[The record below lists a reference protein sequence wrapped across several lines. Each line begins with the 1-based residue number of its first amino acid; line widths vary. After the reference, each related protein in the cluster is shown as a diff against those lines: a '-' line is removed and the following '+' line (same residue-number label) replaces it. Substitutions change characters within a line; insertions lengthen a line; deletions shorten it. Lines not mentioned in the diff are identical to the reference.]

1 MRLKK
6 KTFSKQ
12 ASVVGAGVGAARVG
26 TGVEVDVGVVV
37 AVGVEVDVGVVVAAA
52 ANWSERQLKI
62 NAFVPR
68 KLNLLLCQKL
78 FKLELMLSHKKLE
91 GLSRYNYNQY
101 MVVNEISQIIEK
113 K

>member
-26 TGVEVDVGVVV
+26 TGVGAGV
-37 AVGVEVDVGVVVAAA
+37 AVGVGAAVGAAVVVVAAA

-78 FKLELMLSHKKLE
+78 FKLELMLSHKKT
-91 GLSRYNYNQY
+91 
-101 MVVNEISQIIEK
+101 
-113 K
+113 

>member
-26 TGVEVDVGVVV
+26 TGVGAGA
-37 AVGVEVDVGVVVAAA
+37 AVGAAVGVVAAA

-78 FKLELMLSHKKLE
+78 FKLELMFSHKKT
-91 GLSRYNYNQY
+91 
-101 MVVNEISQIIEK
+101 
-113 K
+113 

>member
-26 TGVEVDVGVVV
+26 TGAGAGA
-37 AVGVEVDVGVVVAAA
+37 AVGAAVAVVAAA

-78 FKLELMLSHKKLE
+78 FKLELMLSHKKNLKD
-91 GLSRYNYNQY
+91 S
-101 MVVNEISQIIEK
+101 VAIIIINTWSLMK
-113 K
+113 YPR

>member
-26 TGVEVDVGVVV
+26 TGVEVDVGVVVAV

-78 FKLELMLSHKKLE
+78 FKLELMLSHKKT
-91 GLSRYNYNQY
+91 
-101 MVVNEISQIIEK
+101 
-113 K
+113 

>member
-26 TGVEVDVGVVV
+26 TGVGAGV
-37 AVGVEVDVGVVVAAA
+37 AVGVVEAVGVVAAA

-68 KLNLLLCQKL
+68 KLNLLLCQ
-78 FKLELMLSHKKLE
+78 
-91 GLSRYNYNQY
+91 
-101 MVVNEISQIIEK
+101 
-113 K
+113 

>member
-26 TGVEVDVGVVV
+26 IGVGAGA
-37 AVGVEVDVGVVVAAA
+37 AVGVGAAVGAAVGAVVVVVAAA

-68 KLNLLLCQKL
+68 KLNLLLCQ
-78 FKLELMLSHKKLE
+78 
-91 GLSRYNYNQY
+91 
-101 MVVNEISQIIEK
+101 
-113 K
+113 